1 MLLKVDLLQDKHSSR
16 ASITQLVGRN
26 LLSRNSNIS
35 WTDFN
40 PDLLSMLGN
49 ILTMSKPTSIEL
61 VGRLELLISSIMS
74 SICPVSLILDGK
86 LLAIS
91 YNTFSTNMDKDSIV
105 VLQPLVMIRDGLS
118 FLTASHMFCHL
129 PAILT

>member
-1 MLLKVDLLQDKHSSR
+1 MEIYYHVIPIYHEL
-16 ASITQLVGRN
+16 
-26 LLSRNSNIS
+26 
-35 WTDFN
+35 
-40 PDLLSMLGN
+40 
-49 ILTMSKPTSIEL
+49 ILIEAYYQCLETYWLCIAKPTSIEL

-74 SICPVSLILDGK
+74 SICPVSLILVGK

-91 YNTFSTNMDKDSIV
+91 YNTFSTNMGKDSIA

-129 PAILT
+129 PAILTETSKIYLKAFL

>member
-1 MLLKVDLLQDKHSSR
+1 
-16 ASITQLVGRN
+16 
-26 LLSRNSNIS
+26 
-35 WTDFN
+35 
-40 PDLLSMLGN
+40 
-49 ILTMSKPTSIEL
+49 
-61 VGRLELLISSIMS
+61 MS
-74 SICPVSLILDGK
+74 SICLVSLTLVSLTLDGK